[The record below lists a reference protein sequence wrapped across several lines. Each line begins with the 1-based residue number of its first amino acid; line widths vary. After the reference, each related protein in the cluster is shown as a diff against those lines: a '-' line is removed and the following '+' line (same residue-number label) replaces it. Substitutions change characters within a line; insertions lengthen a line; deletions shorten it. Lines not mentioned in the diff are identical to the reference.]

1 MRTVGAACDFRAR
14 PSFESRGPAM
24 MRAAGAYLRAL
35 LAGSRAWIA
44 FAIG

>member
-1 MRTVGAACDFRAR
+1 
-14 PSFESRGPAM
+14 M